1 MNQRFERIKNRAVS
15 VWEYCTDGV
24 WQDTRR
30 KWWITAIKTVN
41 LTVRTFVSGDVQTQA
56 CAMTYRTMLA
66 LVPAMALLLA
76 IARGFG
82 FQGYLE
88 DELYRLFPAQ
98 KTAISYAWN
107 FVDSYLNQ
115 ASEGLFVGV
124 GIVFLLYT
132 LVSLISTTEDTF
144 NSIWGV
150 RQGRSLG
157 RKISDYTSLLLIL
170 PILVVCVSGIEL
182 LLSSTLRA
190 IFSLEFLTPLISW
203 ILEISSWILTFLFF
217 GAVYLLFPNTR
228 VPVMPA
234 LISGCFAGVGFLVV
248 QWLFVTGQM
257 YVSRYNAIYGSFSF
271 LPLLLIW
278 MQLVWMI
285 TLAGAVL
292 CYSSANIFSFNFDQ
306 EVKNIAPLYR
316 RKAFLAVTAVIAQRF
331 GTDRPAVT
339 EHELIEEYELPA
351 RLVSDICAHLVE
363 ASIVAQVVLDSDK
376 RNFGYQ
382 LSVPP
387 DSLTMEYL
395 FERLNTLGIRGF
407 IPRFSQHFPG
417 VEEAF
422 KDIENCSGP
431 TMQKILIKDI
441 DINTNF
447 SNKK

>member
-1 MNQRFERIKNRAVS
+1 MNQRLERLKDRLIKI
-15 VWEYCTDGV
+15 WEYCSDGV
-24 WQDTRR
+24 WKDTRR
-30 KWWITAIKTVN
+30 KWWVTAVKTVN
-41 LTVRTFVSGDVQTQA
+41 LTVRTFISSDVQTQA

-66 LVPAMALLLA
+66 LVPALALLLA

-88 DELYRLFPAQ
+88 TELYRLFPAQ
-98 KTAISYAWN
+98 KTAIQYAWN

-182 LLSSTLRA
+182 MLSSTLRTV
-190 IFSLEFLTPLISW
+190 FPLDFLTPLISC
-203 ILEISSWILTFLFF
+203 ILEVSSWLLTCLFF

-228 VPVMPA
+228 VPVVPA

-306 EVKNIAPLYR
+306 EVRNIAPLYR
-316 RKAFLAVTAVIAQRF
+316 RKAFVAVTAVIAQRF
-331 GTDRPAVT
+331 GTDKPAIT
-339 EHELIEEYELPA
+339 ERELIEEYDLPA
-351 RLVSDICAHLVE
+351 RLVSDICGHLVE

-376 RNFGYQ
+376 RSFGYQ

-387 DSLTMEYL
+387 EKLTMDYL

-407 IPRFSQHFPG
+407 IPRFTQRFPG

-422 KDIENCSGP
+422 KEVEDSSGP
-431 TMQKILIKDI
+431 AMQKILIKDI
-441 DINTNF
+441 DIN
-447 SNKK
+447 SNVSKQS